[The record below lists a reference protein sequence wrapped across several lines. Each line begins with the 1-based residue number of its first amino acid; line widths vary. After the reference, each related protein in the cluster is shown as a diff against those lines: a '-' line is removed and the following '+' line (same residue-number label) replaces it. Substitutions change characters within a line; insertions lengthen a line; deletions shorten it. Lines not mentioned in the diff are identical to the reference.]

1 MAKEGNKNIRQTAPF
16 KEAIKTCLTNG
27 HSPHAIALAIH
38 DIAIADGR
46 YTGECRGKGLNY
58 EKIHDIVLKIQE
70 YMKKLLK

>member
-1 MAKEGNKNIRQTAPF
+1 
-16 KEAIKTCLTNG
+16 LTNG